1 MEKILGRIAVV
12 GSINTDLITYVT
24 RMPAAGETLDAS
36 SFAMAPGGK
45 GANQAVAAALLGS
58 DVLMVACVG
67 DDAFG
72 DAARANFAA
81 RGIDARHVRVV
92 PGVSSG
98 VAPIIVEPSGENRIL
113 IVRGANGDLG
123 PADVARAEADL
134 RGCDVLALQL
144 EVSLATVYAA
154 VELGVRL
161 GLRVVLNPAPAT
173 AALDVA
179 RLRGIA
185 YLVPNQTEL
194 ALLSGLPVASIDD
207 AIVAARALIA
217 RGIERVVVT
226 LGADGVLSV
235 DASDARHVPSLAVN
249 AVDTTGA
256 GDAFIGSFIH
266 HLAAGC
272 NLDAALDAGI
282 AYAADSVT
290 KRGTQSSYA
299 TRATFDE
306 FRAARAD
313 AGAAR

>member
-1 MEKILGRIAVV
+1 
-12 GSINTDLITYVT
+12 
-24 RMPAAGETLDAS
+24 
-36 SFAMAPGGK
+36 
-45 GANQAVAAALLGS
+45 
-58 DVLMVACVG
+58 
-67 DDAFG
+67 
-72 DAARANFAA
+72 
-81 RGIDARHVRVV
+81 
-92 PGVSSG
+92 
-98 VAPIIVEPSGENRIL
+98 L

-207 AIVAARALIA
+207 AIVAARGRIG
-217 RGIERVVVT
+217 RGTPSEGVPRRERVVVT